1 MFRPFGC
8 EIKVRK
14 QVDEISLLHSVNADI
29 LHYRYAKYYAK
40 KQEEQRGRGGGEGA
54 REVVGGVARGEEA
67 PGGEVGGEEEEDQ
80 ARLPD
85 VVLD

>member
-14 QVDEISLLHSVNADI
+14 QGDEISLLHSVNADI
-29 LHYRYAKYYAK
+29 QHYRYAKHGK
-40 KQEEQRGRGGGEGA
+40 EQEEQRGRGGGEGA